1 MKTLFIS
8 TASILFAAPVLAGPY
23 VNVES
28 NSGFS
33 SGDYTSTLVEKHVGY
48 EGELGESA
56 TLVEKHVGYEGEL
69 GESATWYVQ
78 GGPALEFTDAS
89 GTESKVSGKVG
100 ATVALTEK
108 VDAYGEFAVVSDD
121 SWDISESNLGLKAGF
136 IYTF

>member
-1 MKTLFIS
+1 MKTILLS
-8 TASILFAAPVLAGPY
+8 TAAVFAAAPVLAGPY

-33 SGDYTSTLVEKHVGY
+33 AGDYTS
-48 EGELGESA
+48 

-78 GGPALEFTDAS
+78 GGPALEFNDAS

-108 VDAYGEFAVVSDD
+108 VDTYGEFAVVSDD
-121 SWDISESNLGLKAGF
+121 SWDISESDLGLKAGF
-136 IYTF
+136 KYTF